1 MNFNN
6 KGELSKNYNIKG
18 LVDNAKLYLLNK
30 QVINNINFNFEIKDK
45 QYLLDDTKLEFSKL
59 KLLSNSIKI
68 EQKGKYF
75 LIKGDFK
82 NLEGLVNSEIFSIYF
97 KNLGIS
103 DLNFASENNFSFK
116 LSNKLKFSDINIK
129 SKINLKKLNY
139 KLKSSKLKKYL
150 PNYNDSFELNDHKI
164 QLVFNNNQLTF
175 KGKGKIL
182 IDKSFDEIDYNIK
195 FKDDDYDF
203 MSNVHFKNNPI
214 IIKFLNYEKDEEK
227 NSFLNINGLY
237 KKNGTLLFN
246 NITYKESE
254 NEFFIKDLNFNKNFK
269 IKYINNLDLNFLNK
283 NKIEN
288 KISLK
293 KNKNNYEI
301 SGKVFDATY
310 LIDQLLNDKKSD
322 DTTFFS
328 NNFSSNVKIKI
339 DKTYLSNLTYLNNV
353 RGDLVYKKN
362 KLVELNLVSEF
373 PSNKKITLT
382 IKTNENKKEK
392 VTTLFSGYAE
402 PLVKKYKFIKGFE
415 EGTLDFSSIK
425 KNNSSRSQLK
435 IYDFK
440 LNELPALTKILTLAS
455 LQGIAD
461 LLTGE
466 GIRFNEFE
474 MNFSNKGDLLTIDEI
489 YAIGPA
495 ISILMKGYVEG
506 DNLVSLRGTLVPAT
520 TLNKVIGSIPFLGDI
535 LVGKKT
541 GEGVF
546 GVSFKIKGP
555 PKNLKTTVNPI
566 KTLTPRFIIRTLEK
580 IKTAN

>member
-1 MNFNN
+1 MIKKLIKFFLYFLFIFIIFVLYLSYFGIETNRFNQFIKDEITKIKQVTDIELNEVKIIVNLSDFTIGLKTYDPNLIFENKIIKLEKIGIKFSIESFVRNKFAVKNILISTKKNDLKNILTIARNYQNSPQLFILEKIIESGTLIADINLNFNN

-97 KNLGIS
+97 KNLSIS

-129 SKINLKKLNY
+129 YKINLKKLNY

-254 NEFFIKDLNFNKNFK
+254 NEFFI
-269 IKYINNLDLNFLNK
+269 
-283 NKIEN
+283 
-288 KISLK
+288 
-293 KNKNNYEI
+293 
-301 SGKVFDATY
+301 
-310 LIDQLLNDKKSD
+310 
-322 DTTFFS
+322 
-328 NNFSSNVKIKI
+328 
-339 DKTYLSNLTYLNNV
+339 
-353 RGDLVYKKN
+353 
-362 KLVELNLVSEF
+362 
-373 PSNKKITLT
+373 
-382 IKTNENKKEK
+382 
-392 VTTLFSGYAE
+392 
-402 PLVKKYKFIKGFE
+402 
-415 EGTLDFSSIK
+415 
-425 KNNSSRSQLK
+425 
-435 IYDFK
+435 
-440 LNELPALTKILTLAS
+440 
-455 LQGIAD
+455 
-461 LLTGE
+461 
-466 GIRFNEFE
+466 
-474 MNFSNKGDLLTIDEI
+474 
-489 YAIGPA
+489 
-495 ISILMKGYVEG
+495 
-506 DNLVSLRGTLVPAT
+506 
-520 TLNKVIGSIPFLGDI
+520 
-535 LVGKKT
+535 
-541 GEGVF
+541 
-546 GVSFKIKGP
+546 
-555 PKNLKTTVNPI
+555 
-566 KTLTPRFIIRTLEK
+566 
-580 IKTAN
+580 